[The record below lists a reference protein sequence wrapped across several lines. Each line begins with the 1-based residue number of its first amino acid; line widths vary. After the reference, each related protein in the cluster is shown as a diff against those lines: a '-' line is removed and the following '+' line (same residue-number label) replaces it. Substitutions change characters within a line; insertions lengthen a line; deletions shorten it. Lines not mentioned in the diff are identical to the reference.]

1 MGDVAEAKVVEA
13 SVGQELR
20 KLRVW
25 SKALEVPGVDPAVM
39 RKDRHGYLMRY
50 SDYGDRS
57 SAFGWEIDP
66 LIPVALGGPEDE
78 WNLEPL
84 NSMMN
89 KK

>member
-1 MGDVAEAKVVEA
+1 MPVEDVTK
-13 SVGQELR
+13 R
-20 KLRVW
+20 RIW
-25 SKALEVPGVDPAVM
+25 SKALEVPWSDPALV

-50 SDYGDRS
+50 SDYDDRS
-57 SAFGWEIDP
+57 SAFGWVIDP
-66 LIPVALGGPEDE
+66 LIPVALGGSEDE

>member
-1 MGDVAEAKVVEA
+1 MPVED
-13 SVGQELR
+13 QTKQR
-20 KLRVW
+20 IW
-25 SKALEVPGVDPAVM
+25 SKALEVPWSDPSLV

-84 NSMMN
+84 NSMMI